1 MADGPSGES
10 VLEEGREVEMA
21 IKMRDEGWEIES
33 EVKERESHRMDEE
46 SNG

>member
-1 MADGPSGES
+1 MAEGPSGEG

-21 IKMRDEGWEIES
+21 IEMRDESWEIES
-33 EVKERESHRMDEE
+33 EIKERESHRMDEE